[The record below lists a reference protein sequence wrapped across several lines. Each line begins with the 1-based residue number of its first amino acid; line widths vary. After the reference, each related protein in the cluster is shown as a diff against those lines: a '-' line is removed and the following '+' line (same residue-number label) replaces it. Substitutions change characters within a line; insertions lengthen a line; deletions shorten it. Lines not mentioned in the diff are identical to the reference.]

1 MKKLTEGHVV
11 EDFYIG
17 KTHVQICDD
26 YCRGKTRAEVDEILA
41 RIARYAQMALAAAA
55 EQKASSGM

>member
-1 MKKLTEGHVV
+1 MKTVTEGHVV

-26 YCRGKTRAEVDEILA
+26 YCRNKTRAEVDEILA
-41 RIARYAQMALAAAA
+41 RIARNAQVAFAAA
-55 EQKASSGM
+55 EQKTMT